1 MSHHTHGHPTV
12 SAKPMS
18 RRNLLQALAASS
30 VAVGLGAFAA
40 PTAASALAA
49 PAALPAA
56 LPTASGGARLVPVNR
71 IGIQLFTVRDKL
83 SGAGSIGFRR
93 LFEELSAIGYS
104 EVEFAGYTQGGAG
117 AITPAEIRQL
127 LDDNGLR
134 AVGSH
139 TTLNPSNIDAQ
150 LAIANTLGM
159 QFLGQGGAIASGRS
173 DAAWVAASQTWN
185 TMGEKAKA
193 AGVKLYTHTHDGEW
207 NWTTNADGSPT
218 TRRPYDVMWDEFD
231 PDLVAFEMDIYW
243 AYVGR
248 HKYPGFEPVEWL
260 KRDPRRFPL
269 VHLKDG
275 KLNGAS
281 ANGYDIIEFGAG
293 DIPYAQILSELQRNR
308 GQRYGMYEQDNAGST
323 AAGGNPV
330 NSLGNADRSYDKIA
344 ALRG

>member
-1 MSHHTHGHPTV
+1 MNHHHNHGHPTV

-30 VAVGLGAFAA
+30 VAVGLGALAA
-40 PTAASALAA
+40 PSAASALGTAA
-49 PAALPAA
+49 AAAT
-56 LPTASGGARLVPVNR
+56 PTASGGARLVPVNR

-93 LFEELSAIGYS
+93 LFEELSAMGYS
-104 EVEFAGYTQGGAG
+104 EIEFAGYTQGGAG

-139 TTLNPSNIDAQ
+139 VNLNASNIDQ
-150 LAIANTLGM
+150 QIEIANVLGM
-159 QFLGQGGAIASGRS
+159 PFLGQGGAIASGRTE
-173 DAAWVAASQTWN
+173 AAWTAAAQNWN
-185 TMGEKAKA
+185 TWGAKAKA
-193 AGVKLYTHTHDGEW
+193 AGVKLYTHTHNGEW
-207 NWTTNADGSPT
+207 NWTTDAAGVNTS
-218 TRRPYDVMWDEFD
+218 RRVYDLLWDEFD

-248 HKYPGFEPVEWL
+248 HQYPGFQPVDYL

-275 KLNGAS
+275 KLNPAS
-281 ANGYDIIEFGAG
+281 GNGYDIIEFGAG
-293 DIPYAQILSELQRNR
+293 DIPYAEILKELQRNR
-308 GQRYGMYEQDNAGST
+308 GQRFGMYEQDNASST
-323 AAGGNPV
+323 AAGGNAL
-330 NSLGNADRSYDKIA
+330 NSLGNAARSYDQIA